1 MMTARIHKE
10 APLPKALNTYKAPA
24 GSTFCQPS
32 SFRLV
37 YADSP
42 AICVMT
48 DLKKISVATIGPDAT
63 LQQATQTMISRGVRL
78 LLVVDRDEEVLG
90 LITARD
96 TQGEKPIQLIQER
109 GGKFAD
115 LLVRDLMC
123 PRERIDLIE
132 AEDVLRATVADV
144 VATLKHSKRQHAI
157 VAERDHA
164 SGQVRL
170 CGIFSATQI
179 GRQLGAPIQTF
190 DVSSTFTEIEGYLG
204 QDNT

>member
-1 MMTARIHKE
+1 MMAHIHKE
-10 APLPKALNTYKAPA
+10 VAAPQALATFKAPA
-24 GSTFCQPS
+24 GSSFCQPNS
-32 SFRLV
+32 LRLV
-37 YADSP
+37 HADSP
-42 AICVMT
+42 AISVMT
-48 DLKKISVATIGPDAT
+48 DLKQVSVATTGPDAS

-78 LLVVDRDEEVLG
+78 LLVIDHNDEVLG

-96 TQGEKPIQLIQER
+96 TQGEKPIQMIQER

-123 PRERIDLIE
+123 PRERIDLLE
-132 AEDVLRATVADV
+132 AEDVLRATVADIV
-144 VATLKHSKRQHAI
+144 ETLKHSKRQHAI
-157 VAERDHA
+157 VAERGRA
-164 SGQVRL
+164 GEQTRL

-190 DVSSTFTEIEGYLG
+190 DVSSTFSEIEGYLG